1 MLENILL
8 VAEMQELKANPNRE
22 AYGIVVEAQLDKN
35 RGPVMS
41 VLVQNGTLHVGDGIL
56 AGKSWGRVRAMTNE
70 TGRKMKSAEPVRSCR
85 NSRHGQ
91 RSGSRR
97 AFLCY
102 GCKPCKKHCGTS
114 RFPG

>member
-41 VLVQNGTLHVGDGIL
+41 VLVQ
-56 AGKSWGRVRAMTNE
+56 M
-70 TGRKMKSAEPVRSCR
+70 VRSMWVT
-85 NSRHGQ
+85 
-91 RSGSRR
+91 
-97 AFLCY
+97 AF
-102 GCKPCKKHCGTS
+102 
-114 RFPG
+114 

>member
-70 TGRKMKSAEPVRSCR
+70 TGRKMKSAEPSAPVEILGMDSVPEAGE
-85 NSRHGQ
+85 H
-91 RSGSRR
+91 
-97 AFLCY
+97 FLCY